1 MLFYTAK
8 VQDLLDHIL
17 ARREREEKEE
27 MKGGSGSQE
36 GRRKEKSLEKEG
48 RKTVDQ
54 KTYYNAHTL
63 R

>member
-36 GRRKEKSLEKEG
+36 GREEGEKPGKG
-48 RKTVDQ
+48 RKKDCCSE
-54 KTYYNAHTL
+54 NL
-63 R
+63 L

>member
-36 GRRKEKSLEKEG
+36 GREEGEKPGKG
-48 RKTVDQ
+48 RKKDCWSE
-54 KTYYNAHTL
+54 NL
-63 R
+63 L